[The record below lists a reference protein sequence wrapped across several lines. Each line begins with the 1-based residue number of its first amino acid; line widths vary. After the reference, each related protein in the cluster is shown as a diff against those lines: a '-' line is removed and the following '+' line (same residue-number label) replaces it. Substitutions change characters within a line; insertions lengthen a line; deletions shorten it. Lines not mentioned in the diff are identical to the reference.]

1 MPADRSPAAAAVPAE
16 KVERAK
22 KWALMKFREILRGAR
37 CTEQIQ
43 RWLSGEL
50 DPEGYRFQLELAL
63 DDKTKK
69 FIEDPKNIEMLNKEN
84 LV

>member
-1 MPADRSPAAAAVPAE
+1 MPAERGSSAPVAPE
-16 KVERAK
+16 KVEKAK

-50 DPEGYRFQLELAL
+50 GPEGYRFALELAL
-63 DDKTKK
+63 DEKAQK
-69 FIEDPKNIEMLNKEN
+69 FIEDPKNAEALSKETI
-84 LV
+84 